1 MDCSFLSK
9 VHQQSK
15 LLSGGSSWLH
25 GFQIACLCPGQWKT
39 ARGKLQAS
47 QGTEQGRRPRAG
59 LKAKNPV
66 SYLLLTK
73 TSAENR
79 KKSMCL
85 PVFHRDSLVLKA
97 FKSGMSDACKQ

>member
-1 MDCSFLSK
+1 MMDCSFLSK

-25 GFQIACLCPGQWKT
+25 GACAP
-39 ARGKLQAS
+39 ASGKQQEELQAS

-59 LKAKNPV
+59 LKVKNPV

-73 TSAENR
+73 ISAENR

-85 PVFHRDSLVLKA
+85 PVFHRDFPVLKA
-97 FKSGMSDACKQ
+97 FKSGMSDA

>member
-1 MDCSFLSK
+1 MAAWFSDCLLAPQPVENSK
-9 VHQQSK
+9 RNV
-15 LLSGGSSWLH
+15 
-25 GFQIACLCPGQWKT
+25 
-39 ARGKLQAS
+39 QAS

-59 LKAKNPV
+59 LKAKKPD

-85 PVFHRDSLVLKA
+85 PVFHRDSPVLKA
-97 FKSGMSDACKQ
+97 FKSGMSDA